1 MPARPRLRVRALPKR
16 ANPTA
21 EKIATEVA
29 GQNGGGY
36 WTRVF
41 ADTMNEVCGGQEG
54 ARGVKDRVRG
64 QVKGVKKGQ
73 GRGLHGVLRASRWS
87 FSGSGHPL

>member
-54 ARGVKDRVRG
+54 AMGGQGQGQGTGQRG
-64 QVKGVKKGQ
+64 QK
-73 GRGLHGVLRASRWS
+73 
-87 FSGSGHPL
+87 GSGKGSTWSSKGL